1 MRLFTNR
8 NINTM
13 FPRVMCELLA
23 NGEREE
29 SRNGPVIVYPEPVCM
44 TYERPWERVLFS
56 AKRRANPFFHLFESM
71 WMLAGRDDAAF
82 LDRYVHDFGARY
94 AEKDGTLHGAY
105 GRRWRS
111 HFFIDQ
117 LDWAV
122 QSLQR
127 DPASRR
133 TVITMYDPAIDSI
146 PHESPTSPKDIPC
159 NTQMYLRLRRGALEL
174 TVCCRSNDAI
184 WGAFGANVVHFSV
197 LQEYLAHRIGCGI
210 GPMHVMSNN
219 FHVYESTLHLF
230 DSKEG
235 VYDPYSLDH
244 VAPHP
249 LFTSTNDE
257 AFVDMLNL
265 WMADPSNTSENLKF
279 PAWPFTNLLIPMSR
293 VHDAIKAKMWDD
305 ALRECDYIISEDW
318 RGAAQRWI
326 FMRLAVKR

>member
-1 MRLFTNR
+1 MRSFTNS

-13 FPRVMCELLA
+13 FPRVMSDLLEY
-23 NGEREE
+23 GEREE
-29 SRNGPVIVYPEPVCM
+29 SRNGPVIVYPEPICM

-71 WMLAGRDDAAF
+71 WMLAGRGDAAF

-94 AEKDGTLHGAY
+94 AEENGTLHGAY
-105 GRRWRS
+105 GYRWR
-111 HFFIDQ
+111 FRFDMDQ

-122 QSLQR
+122 QSLQK

-133 TVITMYDPAIDSI
+133 TVITMYDPDIDSTPI
-146 PHESPTSPKDIPC
+146 GAISPKDVPC
-159 NTQMYLRLRRGALEL
+159 NTQMYLRLRKGALEL

-184 WGAFGANVVHFSV
+184 WGAFGSNVVHFSV
-197 LQEYLAHRIGCGI
+197 LQEYLAHRLGCGI

-230 DSKEG
+230 DPDEA
-235 VYDPYSLDH
+235 VYDPYLLDH

-249 LFTSTNDE
+249 LFTFANDVSFVTN
-257 AFVDMLNL
+257 LHL
-265 WMADPSNTSENLKF
+265 WMVDPSNTRGHLTY

-293 VHDAIKAKMWDD
+293 VHDAIKAKQWDD
-305 ALRECDYIISEDW
+305 ALKECEHIIPEDW
-318 RGAAQRWI
+318 RGIAQRWI
-326 FMRLAVKR
+326 IRRPGARQ